1 MAERSVTPPA
11 FLAMDMHPGAKDLL
25 QQNHD
30 RISSQPEVG
39 SIDVRSYLSG
49 VQQTVQDDGAVMTSS
64 VISSGIKYNC
74 GYYEEETIVWAG
86 NVCTE
91 NRLQGAFREDGVI
104 QHRKKQHISGERTDD
119 VSLFVVTRV
128 CENVFDDKFRLTS
141 ISELSPNLFRI
152 YTKLGVIFAY
162 RYNFWA
168 GYNRIVIG
176 GPHQNAHVVAGSDC
190 LSTSL
195 TSSILKPENQINK
208 RLDRGGCDE
217 DELISQAYIKE
228 ISNTKLTESAFQTY
242 VSDYHVEETISEGR
256 DGIKHEKRLE
266 GNLVGGGTMHF
277 RERRYQC
284 GLLNQV
290 EHGKFEVKRPY
301 HFGDISLE
309 DWKRW
314 RCPTNTA
321 ILLADRHSRFLLLIN
336 GMWTATQM
344 GVGSITSVPPYKI
357 PLGSTLEVAKQ
368 RRALIQKEKAEKP
381 RREREYLRNNI
392 DRWITG

>member
-11 FLAMDMHPGAKDLL
+11 FLAMDMNPGVKDLL
-25 QQNHD
+25 QQND

-39 SIDVRSYLSG
+39 SVDVRSYLSG
-49 VQQTVQDDGAVMTSS
+49 VQETVQDDGAVLTSL

-104 QHRKKQHISGERTDD
+104 QHRKRQHTSGERTDD
-119 VSLFVVTRV
+119 VSLFLVTRV

-141 ISELSPNLFRI
+141 VTDLSPNLFRI

-168 GYNRIVIG
+168 GYNIMVIDD
-176 GPHQNAHVVAGSDC
+176 PHQNAHVVTDSDC

-208 RLDRGGCDE
+208 RLDRGECDE
-217 DELISQAYIKE
+217 DELISQGYIKE

-242 VSDYHVEETISEGR
+242 ISNYHVEETTSEGR
-256 DGIKHEKRLE
+256 DGIKQEQRLE
-266 GNLVGGGTMHF
+266 GNLVGGGIMYF
-277 RERRYQC
+277 RKRRYQC

-290 EHGKFEVKRPY
+290 ERMTFEVKCPC
-301 HFGDISLE
+301 HFGEITLE
-309 DWKRW
+309 NWKRW
-314 RCPTNTA
+314 RCPTTTA
-321 ILLADRHSRFLLLIN
+321 VLLGDRRSRFLLLIN
-336 GMWTATQM
+336 GMWTATQI
-344 GVGSITSVPPYKI
+344 GVGCIRSVPPYKI
-357 PLGSTLEVAKQ
+357 PLGLTVEVLKQ
-368 RRALIQKEKAEKP
+368 RRALIMKEKAEKP
-381 RREREYLRNNI
+381 KRERQYFRNNI